1 MSPASLY
8 KLQQLSDGRLL
19 ALGFGGTLLASQD
32 QGLSWQVIP
41 LPVRAGLY
49 GAAQLADGS
58 LLLTGQVAW
67 CCTAPMASSSKFGR
81 RPLRRLGSAWRKC
94 LPSNWR

>member
-1 MSPASLY
+1 MAAYWPWASAVLP
-8 KLQQLSDGRLL
+8 
-19 ALGFGGTLLASQD
+19 LLASQD

-49 GAAQLADGS
+49 GAAQLADAQLAADRARWRGAV
-58 LLLTGQVAW
+58 Q
-67 CCTAPMASSSKFGR
+67 APMASSSKFGR

-94 LPSNWR
+94 LPSDWR